1 MKDGTPRT
9 SEQQRRNKPMSEQS
23 TPLSE
28 EHLAAIE
35 QRHTGYHAAYR
46 QSRNRPDD
54 LSIDDVMALLA
65 DLRATR
71 AERDTHAAQLAA
83 VEAERDRLQQIGCDL
98 LWEATSATKRA
109 REARTERDTLRSER
123 DTYIEALANIE
134 AHFENSGGPLPADA
148 VKYAWNETSRVL
160 KDWKVYRESEYRG
173 WEDCAYEVSQEKKAA
188 VAERDEA
195 RRQVK
200 RLRAVIMELW
210 DHKSHFTPG
219 TIKRVNAILDATIPT
234 APAPA
239 TTPGSGAGAREELE
253 EESKKLGQ
261 PPRDD

>member
-1 MKDGTPRT
+1 MMP
-9 SEQQRRNKPMSEQS
+9 E
-23 TPLSE
+23 PLSDEYLSSE
-28 EHLAAIE
+28 EMDELYATAEARHEKYSDTDTLNALCAIN
-35 QRHTGYHAAYR
+35 AYR
-46 QSRNRPDD
+46 QIR
-54 LSIDDVMALLA
+54 A

-239 TTPGSGAGAREELE
+239 TTPE
-253 EESKKLGQ
+253 EEA
-261 PPRDD
+261 